1 MKPIYINTLKRKI
14 FKKGLTNYFI
24 LSNDKNYSSQ
34 DKVYGIMYSF
44 KSNFIIYISITI
56 KDYFN
61 LYPEYPEKWLDL
73 GKIISVNEY
82 LNSNGFSLID
92 FNSLINISD
101 EINKAPEYSEH
112 YKNAKYFKDLIS
124 VLQLVIAKWDDWN

>member
-44 KSNFIIYISITI
+44 KSNFFIYISITI

-61 LYPEYPEKWLDL
+61 LYPEYPKKWLDL
-73 GKIISVNEY
+73 RKIISVNEY

-101 EINKAPEYSEH
+101 EINNAPEYLKH
-112 YKNAKYFKDLIS
+112 YKNAKHFKDLIS
-124 VLQLVIAKWDDWN
+124 VLQLVISKWDDWN